1 MDQGSHSRIFLIGFS
16 ATGKS
21 RMGRRI
27 AGELGWDVVDTDEE
41 VARLAGK
48 SVAEIFAQDG
58 ESRFREKEEQVLA
71 VAGRKRRAVIACGG
85 GAVTVTGN
93 RQLMK
98 DGGFVVRLEASPETI
113 HRRLLNDAGA
123 SGSIRPLL
131 IAPDPLERI
140 RHLKES
146 REHCYAIAD
155 WTVHTDHLTLE
166 EVQQEVLRGWYYW
179 NRAHPE
185 VGALELSGD
194 RAADVVT
201 ATSHYPIH
209 VGWGLLHHL
218 GGAMARA
225 GLSGTAY
232 LISDETVFAIH
243 GDTAMRSLREAGIR
257 TEQLAVS
264 PGEATKTMDTCARI
278 YDWLIEKRAERGDT
292 IVALGGGVVGDLAGY
307 AAATFLRGLPLVQ
320 VPTSLVAMVDASV
333 GGKTAVNHAR
343 GKNLIGAF
351 HQPRL
356 VLVDVQTLATLN
368 GRETVSGWAEVV
380 KHAMVLDPAL
390 YAFLLGNT
398 GKLLSLDAESTTEAV
413 KRSIAV
419 KARIVSE
426 DERESGRRI
435 LLNYGHTI
443 GHALEA
449 ATGYGR
455 FTHGEAVAMGMTG
468 AAVLA
473 HDLGLLP
480 RDVLE
485 EQCTLLRGF
494 GLPTGCPGV
503 DVFRVLDAMELDKKA
518 RGGAVRWVLL
528 KGVGSPVIRDDIAEE
543 SVREVLRKLLAGQSP

>member
-21 RMGRRI
+21 RIGKRI

-48 SVAEIFAQDG
+48 SVADIFAQDG
-58 ESRFREKEEQVLA
+58 ELRFREMEEQVLA
-71 VAGRKRRAVIACGG
+71 GACRKRRAVIACGG

-98 DGGFVVRLEASPETI
+98 DGGFVVCLEANPETI
-113 HRRLLNDAGA
+113 HRRLLNDAGT

-209 VGWGLLHHL
+209 VGWGLLHDL

-232 LISDETVFAIH
+232 LISDETVWAIYGH
-243 GDTAMRSLREAGIR
+243 SAMQSLREAGIR
-257 TEQLAVS
+257 TEEFVVS

-278 YDWLIEKRAERGDT
+278 YNWLIENRAERGDT

-320 VPTSLVAMVDASV
+320 VPTSLIAMVDASI

-356 VLVDVQTLATLN
+356 VMIDVQTLGTLSR
-368 GRETVSGWAEVV
+368 REIVSGWAEVV
-380 KHAMVLDPAL
+380 KHGVVLDPAL
-390 YAFLLGNT
+390 FAFLQSDT
-398 GKLLSLDAESTTEAV
+398 RKLLALDAAATTEAV
-413 KRSIAV
+413 RRSVGV
-419 KARIVSE
+419 KAMVVSE

-455 FTHGEAVAMGMTG
+455 FSHGEAVAIGMTG
-468 AAVLA
+468 AAMLA

-480 RDVLE
+480 QDILE
-485 EQCTLLRGF
+485 EQCALLQRF
-494 GLPTGCPGV
+494 GLPTCCSGV
-503 DVFRVLDAMELDKKA
+503 DVVRVLDAMELDKKA
-518 RGGAVRWVLL
+518 KGRALRWVLL
-528 KGVGSPVIRDDIAEE
+528 KGVGSPVVRDDVAEE
-543 SVREVLRKLLAGQSP
+543 HVGEVLRRLLAGPSP

>member
-21 RMGRRI
+21 RIGKGI
-27 AGELGWDVVDTDEE
+27 AGELGWHVVDTDEE
-41 VARLAGK
+41 IATLAGK

-58 ESRFREKEEQVLA
+58 ELRFREMEEQVLA
-71 VAGRKRRAVIACGG
+71 GASKKKDVVIACGG
-85 GAVTVTGN
+85 GVVISPGN

-98 DGGFVVRLEASPETI
+98 ESGFVVRLEASPETI
-113 HRRLLNDAGA
+113 HQRLMQDAGR

-131 IAPDPLERI
+131 AAPNPLERI
-140 RHLKES
+140 RDLKES
-146 REHCYAIAD
+146 REHYYGIAD

-166 EVQQEVLRGWYYW
+166 EAQQEVLRGWYYW

-185 VGALELSGD
+185 LGAPGSSGD
-194 RAADVVT
+194 RAAHVVT

-218 GGAMARA
+218 GEAMARA
-225 GLSGTAY
+225 GLSGKAY

-243 GDTAMRSLREAGIR
+243 GDTAMQSLREAGIR
-257 TEQLAVS
+257 TDKLVVT
-264 PGEATKTMDTCARI
+264 PGEGTKTLDTAARI
-278 YDWLIEKRAERGDT
+278 YDWLIENRAERSDT
-292 IVALGGGVVGDLAGY
+292 VVALGGGVVGDLAGY
-307 AAATFLRGLPLVQ
+307 TAATFLRGLPLVQ
-320 VPTSLVAMVDASV
+320 VPTSLVAMVDACV

-368 GRETVSGWAEVV
+368 GRETISGWSEVV
-380 KHAMVLDPAL
+380 KHGMVLDPQL
-390 YAFLLGNT
+390 FAFLLGNT
-398 GKLLSLDAESTTEAV
+398 GKLLSLDAEATTEAV

-449 ATGYGR
+449 ATGYKR
-455 FTHGEAVAMGMTG
+455 FTHGEAVAVGMTG
-468 AAVLA
+468 AAMLA

-503 DVFRVLDAMELDKKA
+503 DVVRVLGAMELDKKA

-528 KGVGSPVIRDDIAEE
+528 NGVGSPVIRDDVGEE
-543 SVREVLRKLLAGQSP
+543 RVREVLGRLLAGQSP